1 MLKARKGNSSYAKGS
16 YAEVRN
22 EKGSYVIRFV
32 SKDSYADV
40 RIGQGS

>member
-1 MLKARKGNSSYAKGS
+1 MLKARKGNSSYA
-16 YAEVRN
+16 EVRK
-22 EKGSYVIRFV
+22 EKSSYVIRFV